1 MGSFTRTQII
11 MSRSLT
17 SRIPKISSKKLK
29 CRLSS
34 QLLLSSGRFSMND
47 GSVNLLSS
55 IPVLLL
61 HNYVEMFSHSYVFTF
76 NKVITTIIIIIIT
89 ILLVK
94 KQRKRLKT

>member
-29 CRLSS
+29 CRLYS
-34 QLLLSSGRFSMND
+34 QLLLSGRFSMND